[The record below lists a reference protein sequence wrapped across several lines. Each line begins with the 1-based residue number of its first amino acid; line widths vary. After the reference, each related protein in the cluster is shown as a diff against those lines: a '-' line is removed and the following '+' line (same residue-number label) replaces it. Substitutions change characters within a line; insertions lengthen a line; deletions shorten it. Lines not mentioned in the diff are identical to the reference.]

1 MKYQRLKDLRE
12 DVDLTQTQ
20 LAKIINMS
28 QTGYSQYETG
38 TNDIPTKILIKLAL
52 FYDTNIDYILGVT
65 DIKTPYKRKKDVYI
79 NNYVE
84 NNKHNNNQFN

>member
-1 MKYQRLKDLRE
+1 MIYQRLRDLRE
-12 DVDLTQTQ
+12 DVDLTQAE

-52 FYDTNIDYILGVT
+52 FYDTSIDYILGLT
-65 DIKTPYKRKKDVYI
+65 DIKTPYKRKKDLV
-79 NNYVE
+79 V
-84 NNKHNNNQFN
+84 NQKN

>member
-1 MKYQRLKDLRE
+1 MTYQRLRDLRE

-20 LAKIINMS
+20 LAQIINMS

-52 FYDTNIDYILGVT
+52 FYDTSIDYILGLT
-65 DIKTPYKRKKDVYI
+65 DIKTPYKRKKDLV
-79 NNYVE
+79 V
-84 NNKHNNNQFN
+84 NQKN

>member
-1 MKYQRLKDLRE
+1 MTYQRLRDLRE

-52 FYDTNIDYILGVT
+52 FYDTSIDYILGLT
-65 DIKTPYKRKKDVYI
+65 DIKTPYKRKKDLVI
-79 NNYVE
+79 NQKN
-84 NNKHNNNQFN
+84 

>member
-28 QTGYSQYETG
+28 QTGYLQYETG

-65 DIKTPYKRKKDVYI
+65 DIKTPYKRKKDTYI

>member
-28 QTGYSQYETG
+28 QTGYLQYETG

-65 DIKTPYKRKKDVYI
+65 DIKTPYKRKKDAYI

>member
-20 LAKIINMS
+20 LAKIINIS

-65 DIKTPYKRKKDVYI
+65 DIKTPYKRKKTLTWI
-79 NNYVE
+79 IM
-84 NNKHNNNQFN
+84 

>member
-1 MKYQRLKDLRE
+1 MIYQRLRDLRE

-52 FYDTNIDYILGVT
+52 FYDTSIDYILGLT
-65 DIKTPYKRKKDVYI
+65 DIKTPYKRKKDLVI
-79 NNYVE
+79 NQKN
-84 NNKHNNNQFN
+84 

>member
-65 DIKTPYKRKKDVYI
+65 DIKTPYKKKDAYI

>member
-28 QTGYSQYETG
+28 QTGYSQYETD

-65 DIKTPYKRKKDVYI
+65 DIKTPYKRKKTLT
-79 NNYVE
+79 
-84 NNKHNNNQFN
+84 

>member
-1 MKYQRLKDLRE
+1 MIYQRLRDLRE

-52 FYDTNIDYILGVT
+52 FYDTSIDYILGLT
-65 DIKTPYKRKKDVYI
+65 DIKTPYKRKKDLV
-79 NNYVE
+79 V
-84 NNKHNNNQFN
+84 NQKN

>member
-20 LAKIINMS
+20 LAKIINIS
-28 QTGYSQYETG
+28 QTGYSQYETD

-65 DIKTPYKRKKDVYI
+65 DIKTPYKRKKTLT
-79 NNYVE
+79 
-84 NNKHNNNQFN
+84 